1 MKKYAVCIS
10 IDSIGSTLVEAE
22 SEKEAEEK
30 ALEAIQKWSPC
41 VERGT
46 KGLCF
51 NGSSTH
57 YRVIEV
63 DDRKVAVKRLEEVF
77 KYEK

>member
-1 MKKYAVCIS
+1 
-10 IDSIGSTLVEAE
+10 
-22 SEKEAEEK
+22 
-30 ALEAIQKWSPC
+30 
-41 VERGT
+41 GT